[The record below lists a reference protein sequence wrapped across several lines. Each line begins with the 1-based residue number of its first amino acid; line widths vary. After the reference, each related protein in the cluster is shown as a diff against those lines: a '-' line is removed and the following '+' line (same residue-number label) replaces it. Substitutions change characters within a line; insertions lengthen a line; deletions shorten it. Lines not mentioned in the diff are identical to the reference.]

1 MRVIFVPRHIA
12 LVPERSSSAFRPEW
26 YEFLKNSTTRSIAK
40 SIGLVRRASAPPSG
54 SLFALKYL
62 PPNEE
67 SRSSGR
73 QPDQCPLLLQ

>member
-1 MRVIFVPRHIA
+1 M
-12 LVPERSSSAFRPEW
+12 LD
-26 YEFLKNSTTRSIAK
+26 
-40 SIGLVRRASAPPSG
+40 G

-73 QPDQCPLLLQ
+73 QGIAFARPIAVRPCKQFGREILHRGHYAIFAEQDGPAE